1 MSASIVADLHVNLLV
16 YAGLSLVG
24 PDERLRW
31 FSRRLND
38 EEKAAAFEV
47 GSWTGPGI
55 AEVCGQLMRELT
67 PESAGRVGAVLLA
80 ENARSVNHRY
90 AADDWESVFE
100 YSPMRGQLTPLHVLG
115 AIDYY
120 EYQSCEHPDWD
131 ESEAHAFCD
140 ALRRAAIERLPG
152 HKWIVANSWKGL
164 RQLGVWPAV

>member
-1 MSASIVADLHVNLLV
+1 VSPLHVNLLV

-24 PDERLRW
+24 PGERLRW
-31 FSRRLND
+31 FSRRLNE

-90 AADDWESVFE
+90 AEETWESVFE
-100 YSPMRGQLTPLHVLG
+100 YSPIRGRLTPLQVLG
-115 AIDYY
+115 AIGYY

-140 ALRRAAIERLPG
+140 ALRHLAIGELPG
-152 HKWIVANSWKGL
+152 YKWVIADSEEGL
-164 RQLGVWPAV
+164 RRMGIWPAR